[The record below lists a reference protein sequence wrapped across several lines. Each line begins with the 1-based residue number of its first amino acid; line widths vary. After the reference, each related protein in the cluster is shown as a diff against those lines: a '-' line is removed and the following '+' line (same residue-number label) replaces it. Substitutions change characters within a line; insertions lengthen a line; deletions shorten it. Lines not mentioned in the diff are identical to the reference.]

1 MMMMMFVLQY
11 ADDGD
16 QIEHYSISMATA
28 LGAVTR
34 HSISCSALAESTAH
48 RVRDGELFI
57 ATIGFIETKKI
68 KENAIW
74 NMQEY
79 H

>member
-1 MMMMMFVLQY
+1 MMFVLQD
-11 ADDGD
+11 ADDLETSHW
-16 QIEHYSISMATA
+16 QSPQ
-28 LGAVTR
+28 R
-34 HSISCSALAESTAH
+34 PH

-57 ATIGFIETKKI
+57 ATIGFIETEKT

>member
-1 MMMMMFVLQY
+1 M
-11 ADDGD
+11 
-16 QIEHYSISMATA
+16 ETRSNTTA
-28 LGAVTR
+28 LAWQQHWVRVTR

-57 ATIGFIETKKI
+57 ATIGFIETEKT